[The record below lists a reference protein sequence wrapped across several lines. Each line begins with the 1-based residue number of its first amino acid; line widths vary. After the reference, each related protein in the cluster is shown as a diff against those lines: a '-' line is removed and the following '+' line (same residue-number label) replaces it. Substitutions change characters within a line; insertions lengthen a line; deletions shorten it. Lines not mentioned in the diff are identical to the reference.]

1 MSDPRQ
7 AGTASPPPTLG
18 EGCTS
23 RYDIDALGDEDG
35 TEFPGAAEL
44 WRRLQENGGEMAEGS
59 ADDRLRKTP
68 RDC

>member
-1 MSDPRQ
+1 MSDPRS

-35 TEFPGAAEL
+35 TEFPGAGRTLA
-44 WRRLQENGGEMAEGS
+44 AY
-59 ADDRLRKTP
+59 P
-68 RDC
+68 RERQRDGRG